1 MAKPLV
7 AILMGSDSD
16 YEYMVE
22 ACKSL
27 QKLDVPYDMMVSS
40 AHRTP
45 EKTQNY
51 VRAAKKKGI
60 KVFIAG
66 AGGAAH
72 LAGVIAAESTL
83 PVIGVPIPST
93 SLNGLDSILAIGQMP
108 GGIPVA
114 TMATGKAG
122 AKNAGL
128 LAAQILG
135 VSDSALSA
143 KLLKYKKDMAKEVEK
158 KDARLRETHAKNFP
172 SK

>member
-1 MAKPLV
+1 MAKPIV

-16 YEYMVE
+16 YDYMLE

-27 QKLDVPYDMMVSS
+27 QKFSICYEILVSS

-45 EKTQNY
+45 EKTQKY
-51 VRAAKKKGI
+51 VKSAKGKGI

-72 LAGVIAAESTL
+72 LAGVIAAETTL

-93 SLNGLDSILAIGQMP
+93 SLNGLDSILAISQMP

-135 VSDSALSA
+135 TSDPDLSL
-143 KLLKYKKDMAKEVEK
+143 KLSQYKKDMAEEVDK
-158 KDARLRETHAKNFP
+158 KDKKLREVHAQNYP
-172 SK
+172 S